1 MKVDFIPN
9 SEMGNLIRAKDWS
22 RTPLG
27 PMNTWPQSLLTTLNI
42 ILHSKFPMFLWW
54 GPELICFYNDAYRP
68 SLGNEGKH
76 PHILG
81 MRAEEAWREIWT
93 IIKPLI
99 DQVLS
104 GGGATWSEDQLIP
117 IFRNGKIEDV
127 YWTFSYSPVMDE
139 AGGIRGVLVTCNET
153 TQAVQTRQ
161 SLELALEV
169 TGLSTWSLD
178 LHTYQITHS
187 PRLAVIFGHPETKR
201 LTYAQLEEQ
210 VYPEDLE
217 HIVKPALEM
226 ALTTGE
232 YQYESRIVLPDASIR
247 WIRIRGTVVFDS
259 SQTPQQM
266 FGTLMDITDLHLGS
280 EHSARLA
287 AIVESSDD
295 AIISKRLDGTITSWN
310 SSAQRV
316 FGYAPEEIIGQSVM
330 RLIPPD
336 RQHEE
341 TSIISRL
348 MKGERVDHIE
358 TKRLNKYG
366 ELIDLSLT
374 ISPILDPAGKIIGAS
389 KIARDITRQKKVERE
404 ILENEQR
411 LQMVIEAS
419 ALGTWELDLK
429 TRAVLYSKRYLEIL
443 GFKEGQNPTHAEL
456 LQRIH
461 PDDLPVREEAFRKA
475 LKTGRLQYSARLIM
489 PDNSIR
495 WMEGRGY
502 AYFDEQ
508 GEAIKMTG
516 TVRDITEEKVFSQT
530 LENMVEIRTRELRQ
544 ANVELEKMNQELAS
558 FAYVSSHDLQEP
570 LRKIQAF
577 ASRVLE
583 SEYAGLTDA
592 GKDYFGRMQG
602 AARRMQ
608 LLIQDLLAYSRT
620 NRKEK
625 DFVQTDLNIL
635 VSGVLED
642 LDPSIQEC
650 HASVTVGVLPEL
662 PVIPFQF
669 RQLFTNLISNSLKFR
684 RENVPLEIHIQ
695 SDKVKGD
702 SIALERIN
710 PDVDYYRIEIRDT
723 GIGFDNA
730 YGERIFEVFQRLHTR
745 QEYEGTGIG
754 LAICKKIVENH
765 HGFITAWGDPGHGA
779 TFTIY
784 LPAGYQNG

>member
-1 MKVDFIPN
+1 MKVDYIPN
-9 SEMGNLIRAKDWS
+9 NEMGNLIRAKDWS

-27 PMNTWPQSLLTTLNI
+27 PMSTWPQSLLTTLNI
-42 ILHSKFPMFLWW
+42 ILNSKFPQFLWW

-68 SLGNEGKH
+68 SLGNKGKH

-81 MRAEEAWREIWT
+81 MRAEEAWSEIWT

-139 AGGIRGVLVTCNET
+139 SGAIKAVLVTCNET
-153 TQAVQTRQ
+153 TKAVLTRK
-161 SLELALEV
+161 SLELAVQV
-169 TGLSTWSLD
+169 TALSTWD
-178 LHTYQITHS
+178 LNVQTYEIIHT
-187 PRLAVIFGHPETKR
+187 PRLAAIFGHPESKV
-201 LTYAQLEEQ
+201 LTHAEIREQLH
-210 VYPEDLE
+210 PEDRE
-217 HIVKPALEM
+217 HIVKPAFET
-226 ALTTGE
+226 ALKTGM
-232 YQYESRIVLPDASIR
+232 YQYEARIILPDASIR
-247 WIRIRGTVVFDS
+247 WIRTRGTVVFD
-259 SQTPQQM
+259 TNNLPQQM
-266 FGTLMDITDLHLGS
+266 FGTLMDITDIHLTG

-295 AIISKRLDGTITSWN
+295 VIISKRLDGTITSWN

-316 FGYAPEEIIGQSVM
+316 FGYSPEEIIGQPVT

-336 RQHEE
+336 LQEE
-341 TSIISRL
+341 EPSIISRL
-348 MKGERVDHIE
+348 IKGERVDHIE
-358 TKRLNKYG
+358 TKRVTKYG

-374 ISPILDPAGKIIGAS
+374 ISPIRDQSGKIIGAS

-419 ALGTWELDLK
+419 ALGTWELDLR

-443 GFKEGQNPTHAEL
+443 GFKEGQTPTHAEL
-456 LQRIH
+456 LKRLH
-461 PDDLPVREEAFRKA
+461 PDDLPVREQAFKEAM
-475 LKTGRLQYSARLIM
+475 KTGRLQYAARLVM
-489 PDNSIR
+489 PDNTIR

-502 AYFDEQ
+502 VYFDEK
-508 GEAIKMTG
+508 GEALKMTG
-516 TVRDITEEKVFSQT
+516 TVRDITEEKVFSQA
-530 LENMVEIRTRELRQ
+530 LENMVDERTRELRQ
-544 ANVELEKMNQELAS
+544 ANTELEKMNQELAS

-583 SEYAGLTDA
+583 SEYQGLSPA
-592 GKDYFGRMQG
+592 GKDYFSRMQE

-625 DFVQTDLNIL
+625 EFVKADLNIL
-635 VSGVLED
+635 VSGVIED
-642 LDPSIQEC
+642 LDQFIQENN
-650 HASVTVGVLPEL
+650 ATITVGVLPEL
-662 PVIPFQF
+662 KVITFQI

-684 RENVPLEIHIQ
+684 NKNCPLVVEIQ

-702 SIALERIN
+702 AVTLVHVN
-710 PDVDYYRIEIRDT
+710 PEVDYYRIEIRDN
-723 GIGFDNA
+723 GIGFDSV

-745 QEYEGTGIG
+745 HEYEGTGIG

-765 HGFITAWGDPGHGA
+765 QGFITACGDPGKGA

-784 LPAGYQNG
+784 LPVS